1 MSKVRVAC
9 NNVFRLSFGYRRSC
23 STSEMSVTNNTC
35 LSKVQTKV
43 CAGTQH
49 HASKLVYM
57 LLPKRVTQI
66 YQNEAQAWMQP
77 HSRIL
82 FWKLVRVFTC
92 PLICLNWAIYSTTL
106 ILASLTFDHFR
117 VGNKHIRVTYCIA
130 PIQLFGCRLRRLR
143 LTRSQSQVADGVP
156 WA

>member
-1 MSKVRVAC
+1 MK
-9 NNVFRLSFGYRRSC
+9 FILKLLEFTHIKTLSY
-23 STSEMSVTNNTC
+23 VYINTC

-77 HSRIL
+77 PSRIL

-92 PLICLNWAIYSTTL
+92 PLICLNWAIYQFTRL
-106 ILASLTFDHFR
+106 LWSLRHWPSRRPSDYFR
-117 VGNKHIRVTYCIA
+117 VGNKRIRVTYCIA

-143 LTRSQSQVADGVP
+143 LTQSQSQVADGVP